1 MKSKLEPEERPICNA
16 VNVFR
21 ERGNYLQRL
30 ELFEK
35 STQAYNEALRWNPS
49 DVRSLLGR
57 SLVRAKSTHY
67 AGALADA
74 AQAAA
79 LEPKNS
85 RALQIRAQT
94 EYEKCAFE
102 RSLVLAHRG
111 QRMRRFP
118 PDFAE
123 CARCAE
129 ETVRECA
136 GKAASK
142 VLQTAVSLLSNVEIK
157 RESKDEDT
165 PKAPVHQGRM
175 PPQKEL
181 EVQEISRA
189 EKQRAE
195 QISRLMASK
204 YLERMAHDKYF
215 LTALCKDERLVS
227 ANKQGSQKLQELAN
241 KALADVEK
249 RQAVLRER
257 RPLYAARALEAAARA
272 RLSRARKEQLTHTQ
286 LQHATDARR
295 LIQTTQSIYEERD
308 TAKCLEQAE
317 FAMEQITRKPASLL
331 PGKDKFLQKL
341 HDIVGNAFLD
351 QKRVRES
358 MSESDRERRA
368 FILLGMSVS
377 REPSRDSVLRVRPP
391 APPRDAKVRIRT
403 LERSLTMSTRS
414 SERCYLLHE
423 LARLNVDTKQ
433 PLKARVYASKCQTEA
448 RSSNQRPWLLNALF
462 LMARCHL
469 LQNNRPETRA
479 VLLEAAGL
487 ARSYGYHEVADFY
500 DTCVNVSLEGE
511 VLAADAPLEKREKDL
526 VSLMQDDDLRSA
538 AQHLFKRMSLIPASR
553 RFSIMPGARVEES
566 ARSAVRTAH
575 RRISI
580 MPRAMMPSLMTRTTQ
595 NILGF
600 QDFDL

>member
-1 MKSKLEPEERPICNA
+1 MI
-16 VNVFR
+16 
-21 ERGNYLQRL
+21 RG
-30 ELFEK
+30 
-35 STQAYNEALRWNPS
+35 S

-57 SLVRAKSTHY
+57 SLVRAKATHY

-74 AQAAA
+74 AQAAG
-79 LEPKNS
+79 LEPQNS

-102 RSLVLAHRG
+102 RALVLAHRG

-136 GKAASK
+136 GKTASD
-142 VLQTAVSLLSNVEIK
+142 VLHTAVTLLKNMEIK
-157 RESKDEDT
+157 RQSLDEG
-165 PKAPVHQGRM
+165 APNALLRPRRM
-175 PPQKEL
+175 QPQKEQQ
-181 EVQEISRA
+181 VQEISRA

-227 ANKQGSQKLQELAN
+227 ANKQGSLKLQELAH

-257 RPLYAARALEAAARA
+257 RPLYAARALGAAARA

-286 LQHATDARR
+286 KQHATDARR
-295 LIQTTQSIYEERD
+295 LIQTAQSIYEERD

-317 FAMEQITRKPASLL
+317 FGMEQITRKPANLL
-331 PGKDKFLQKL
+331 PGKDKFLQEL

-351 QKRVRES
+351 QKRVRAN
-358 MSESDRERRA
+358 MSEADRERRA
-368 FILLGMSVS
+368 FILLGMTVS

-403 LERSLTMSTRS
+403 LERALSMSTRE

-433 PLKARVYASKCQTEA
+433 PLKARVYATKCQTEA
-448 RSSNQRPWLLNALF
+448 KASNQRSWLLNAQF
-462 LMARCHL
+462 LLARCHL
-469 LQNNRPETRA
+469 LQNNRPEARA

-487 ARSYGYHEVADFY
+487 ARSYGYGEVADFY

-511 VLAADAPLEKREKDL
+511 VIASDAPLEKREKDL

-538 AQHLFKRMSLIPASR
+538 ARHLFKRMSNIPVSR

-566 ARSAVRTAH
+566 ANASRAIH
-575 RRISI
+575 RRLSI
-580 MPRAMMPSLMTRTTQ
+580 MPKGPQPTKMTRKPNRT
-595 NILGF
+595 LGF
-600 QDFDL
+600 QDFDF